1 MKETCPNCL
10 REFSRKQHLRRH
22 LEKYCTATDKG
33 VYIDKETILQIMDGS
48 ISFVLQYIINREK
61 RIEELS
67 NQNSLLKIQNKTLE
81 ETCKCLNNKL
91 KTVNDAKTINNDHS
105 LHTNNSRNNNSTNDN
120 STNNSNHD
128 NNNSNQNNDNSNHD
142 NNNDNSNQNND
153 NSVKIDCST
162 NNITINLFGHEN
174 IDYLHIPDYLKN
186 KFDIVRFVKDVHFH
200 DEHPENHNV
209 KIGEDTGKIYQK
221 LFLRG
226 ERIKWQA
233 YDKENTLSELIQNG
247 ETLLNSFD
255 KQKLNDMEKQ
265 ILDIVTDI
273 VMRETYSN
281 CLTEKLW
288 QQLQEIIKSKKFS
301 PENKK

>member
-10 REFSRKQHLRRH
+10 RVFSRKQNLKRH
-22 LEKYCTATDKG
+22 IEGYCPASNTGGYINKKTLLEL
-33 VYIDKETILQIMDGS
+33 IDGS
-48 ISFVLQYIINREK
+48 ITFILEYIIGREK
-61 RIEELS
+61 RIDELLQ
-67 NQNSLLKIQNKTLE
+67 QNKLLKKEKQQLE
-81 ETCKCLNNKL
+81 QELRRL
-91 KTVNDAKTINNDHS
+91 RNDGITKTINNDHS
-105 LHTNNSRNNNSTNDN
+105 LHTNNSRNDNSTNDNSTNDNSNHNNNNSNQNNNNSTNDN
-120 STNNSNHD
+120 STH
-128 NNNSNQNNDNSNHD
+128 QDNSNH
-142 NNNDNSNQNND
+142 D

-255 KQKLNDMEKQ
+255 KEKLNDMEKQ

-288 QQLQEIIKSKKFS
+288 QQLQEIIKSKKFF
-301 PENKK
+301 PETKNK